1 MKLLHRLFVIATLAL
16 LLGGQAVGAQSA
28 GQTWRINLKEADIRE
43 MISQIAAIT
52 GKTFVVDPRVRNV
65 KVTVISQ
72 AELDRAGV
80 YELFLSVLRVNG
92 FAAIPAGDVIKIQQQ
107 SMVKQSGSGPFVPGQ
122 VEAFVTRVIAAQ
134 NVDSNELVKI
144 LRPLVAQ
151 YGHLAAISTP
161 NVVIISDHAENID
174 RLMALIERIDVAESD
189 ELEVVPL
196 KEAYV
201 GNIVTM
207 LERLAPDQVGA
218 NAKGPQRVQAIAD
231 ERTNSLLLRGK
242 PRPVQQVRS
251 LVARLDT
258 PATAGGTTEVIYLSH
273 ASAKETAEILKSLTS
288 GNGNASSLGGI
299 TQTSTN
305 SGGGNSTSGSAPTAT
320 PRAASN
326 IQADES
332 LNAIVVRGDPSQIQ
346 EIRDIVAKLDVR
358 RTQVLIEA
366 AIVEIS
372 LADTETIGVDFA
384 AVDARGNSLPF
395 ISTALSTSI
404 ADVFKALQTTSG
416 APNPIGAVGAVS
428 KPTVAVAKI
437 DTSNISF
444 GAIIQALASS
454 TQANLLSTPSIM
466 TLDNE
471 EAKITV
477 GQNVPFRTGSF
488 TTDTS
493 GGNNPFTTIQRQ
505 DVGVTLKVT
514 PHIHD
519 GTVVRLEVE
528 QEVSSVVPTDT
539 QASAAFSDIVT
550 NKRTIE
556 TTILADDGQTIV
568 LGGLI
573 QDDVTSIERRV
584 PLLGEI
590 PYLGQL
596 FSNNDDRRTK
606 RNLLVFLRPTVLRD
620 GQEVA
625 RLTDGKHETL
635 MRQAETETPAPTRR
649 ELYEGRQLPDRPLQ
663 EAPRETEAE
672 TN

>member
-1 MKLLHRLFVIATLAL
+1 MKFLHQLAIVGVLAL
-16 LLGGQAVGAQSA
+16 LVGANPAFAQPSS
-28 GQTWRINLKEADIRE
+28 QTWRINLKEADIRE

-52 GKTFVVDPRVRNV
+52 GKTFVVDPRVKNV
-65 KVTVISQ
+65 KVTVIST
-72 AELDRAGV
+72 ADLNRHDV
-80 YELFLSVLRVNG
+80 YELFLSVLRVHG

-107 SMVKQSGSGPFVPGQ
+107 SMMKMSGSGEPAPNQ
-122 VEAFVTRVIAAQ
+122 IEDFVTRVVAAQ

-151 YGHLAAISTP
+151 YGHLAAITTP

-174 RLMALIERIDVAESD
+174 RLMALIQRIDVADED
-189 ELEVVPL
+189 ELYVVPL
-196 KEAYV
+196 KQAFV
-201 GNIVTM
+201 GNIVNM
-207 LERLAPDQVGA
+207 LERLAPEQVGA
-218 NAKGPQRVQAIAD
+218 NAKGPQHVQAIAD

-242 PRPVQQVRS
+242 PRPVQQVKL

-258 PATAGGTTEVIYLSH
+258 EATASGSTEVIYLSH
-273 ASAKETAEILKSLTS
+273 ADAKEVAEILKSLTS
-288 GNGNASSLGGI
+288 SNSAVGNASPI
-299 TQTSTN
+299 TQNATSAAG
-305 SGGGNSTSGSAPTAT
+305 SGGSSQAT
-320 PRAASN
+320 PRGTSN

-346 EIRDIVAKLDVR
+346 EIRDIVKKLDVR

-372 LADTETIGVDFA
+372 LSDTDTIGVDFA

-395 ISTALSTSI
+395 ISTALSSTISDI
-404 ADVFKALQTTSG
+404 FKAITPTTAG
-416 APNPIGAVGAVS
+416 AGINPIGAVGAVS
-428 KPTVAVAKI
+428 QPTVAVAKI
-437 DTSNISF
+437 DADGISF
-444 GAIIQALASS
+444 GAIIQALSS
-454 TQANLLSTPSIM
+454 SSRANLLSTPSIM

-519 GTVVRLEVE
+519 GSVIRLEVE
-528 QEVSSVVPTDT
+528 QEVSSVVPTAA
-539 QASAAFSDIVT
+539 QGSAAFSDIVT
-550 NKRTIE
+550 NKRTID

-573 QDDVTSIERRV
+573 QDDLNVVDRHV
-584 PLLGEI
+584 PWLGDI
-590 PYLGQL
+590 PWLGQL
-596 FSNNDDRRTK
+596 FSNDDNRRTK

-620 GQEVA
+620 AREIE
-625 RLTDGKHETL
+625 RLTADKHQNMADRSEDD
-635 MRQAETETPAPTRR
+635 APPPSTR
-649 ELYEGRQLPDRPLQ
+649 ELFDGRQDLPDRPI
-663 EAPRETEAE
+663 EPAE
-672 TN
+672 

>member
-1 MKLLHRLFVIATLAL
+1 MKFLHQLVIVVVLAL
-16 LLGGQAVGAQSA
+16 LVGAPPSFAQPSS
-28 GQTWRINLKEADIRE
+28 QTWRINLKEADIRE

-52 GKTFVVDPRVRNV
+52 GKTFVVDPRVKNV
-65 KVTVISQ
+65 KVTVIST
-72 AELDRAGV
+72 ADLNRHDV
-80 YELFLSVLRVNG
+80 YELFLSVLRVHG
-92 FAAIPAGDVIKIQQQ
+92 FAAIPAGEVIKIQQQ
-107 SMVKQSGSGPFVPGQ
+107 SMMKMSGSGEPAPNQ
-122 VEAFVTRVIAAQ
+122 IEDFVTRVVAAQ

-151 YGHLAAISTP
+151 YGHLAAITTP

-174 RLMALIERIDVAESD
+174 RLMALIQRIDVADED
-189 ELEVVPL
+189 ELYVVPL
-196 KEAYV
+196 KQAFV
-201 GNIVTM
+201 GNVVNM

-218 NAKGPQRVQAIAD
+218 NAKGPQHVQAIAD

-242 PRPVQQVRS
+242 PRPVQQVKQ

-258 PATAGGTTEVIYLSH
+258 EATASGSTEVIYLSH
-273 ASAKETAEILKSLTS
+273 ADAKEVAEILKSLTS
-288 GNGNASSLGGI
+288 SNNSS
-299 TQTSTN
+299 
-305 SGGGNSTSGSAPTAT
+305 SGGVVAISQNAANAPGSTGGSTQGT
-320 PRAASN
+320 SRGTSN

-332 LNAIVVRGDPSQIQ
+332 LNAIVIRGDPSQIQ
-346 EIRDIVAKLDVR
+346 EIRDIVKKLDVR

-372 LADTETIGVDFA
+372 LSDTDTIGVDFA

-395 ISTALSTSI
+395 ISTALSSSI
-404 ADVFKALQTTSG
+404 SDIFKAITPTTTNGSI
-416 APNPIGAVGAVS
+416 NPIGAVGAVS
-428 KPTVAVAKI
+428 QPTVAVAKI
-437 DTSNISF
+437 DTAGISF
-444 GAIIQALASS
+444 GAIIQALSS
-454 TQANLLSTPSIM
+454 SSRANLLSTPSIM

-519 GTVVRLEVE
+519 GSVIRLEVE
-528 QEVSSVVPTDT
+528 QEVSSVVPTAA
-539 QASAAFSDIVT
+539 QGSAAFSDIVT
-550 NKRTIE
+550 NKRTID

-573 QDDVTSIERRV
+573 QDDLNVVDRHI
-584 PLLGEI
+584 PLLGDI
-590 PYLGQL
+590 PWIGQL
-596 FSNNDDRRTK
+596 FSNDDDRRTK

-620 GQEVA
+620 A
-625 RLTDGKHETL
+625 RDIEKLTAQKHQNMVDRSEDD
-635 MRQAETETPAPTRR
+635 APPPTAR
-649 ELYEGRQLPDRPLQ
+649 ELFEGRQELPDHPL
-663 EAPRETEAE
+663 EPAE
-672 TN
+672 

>member
-1 MKLLHRLFVIATLAL
+1 MKFLHRLLVIGTFAL
-16 LLGGQAVGAQSA
+16 LLGDLPLLGQEAHAQSA
-28 GQTWRINLKEADIRE
+28 GQTTWRINLKEADIRE
-43 MISQIAAIT
+43 MISQVAAIT

-65 KVTVISQ
+65 KVTVVSQ
-72 AELDRAGV
+72 TQLDRDGV

-151 YGHLAAISTP
+151 YGHLAAITTP

-174 RLMALIERIDVAESD
+174 RLMALIERIDVAEAD
-189 ELEVVPL
+189 ELEVIPL
-196 KEAYV
+196 KEAFV
-201 GNIVTM
+201 GNIVQM

-242 PRPVQQVRS
+242 PRPIQQVRA

-258 PATAGGTTEVIYLSH
+258 PATTGGSTEVIYLAH
-273 ASAKETAEILKSLTS
+273 ADAKDIAEILKSLTAS
-288 GNGNASSLGGI
+288 NGGGGGSLGGI
-299 TQTSTN
+299 TQTSA
-305 SGGGNSTSGSAPTAT
+305 GGSAGTSGASGPTST
-320 PRAASN
+320 PRAQSN

-332 LNAIVVRGDPSQIQ
+332 LNAIVVRGDPSQIA
-346 EIRDIVAKLDVR
+346 EIRDIVKKLDVR

-372 LADTETIGVDFA
+372 LADSETIGIDLA

-404 ADVFKALQTTSG
+404 ADVFRALQTPTGSINPVG
-416 APNPIGAVGAVS
+416 AIGAVT

-437 DTSNISF
+437 NLANISF

-539 QASAAFSDIVT
+539 QTSAAFSDIVT

-573 QDDVTSIERRV
+573 QDDITEVERRV
-584 PLLGEI
+584 PVLGDI

-620 GQEVA
+620 GEEVA
-625 RLTDGKHETL
+625 RLTEEKHET
-635 MRQAETETPAPTRR
+635 MRRQSEMDAGAPTSR
-649 ELYEGRQLPDRPLQ
+649 ELYEGRELPDRPLG
-663 EAPRETEAE
+663 EATP
-672 TN
+672 

>member
-1 MKLLHRLFVIATLAL
+1 MKFLHQLVIVAVLAL
-16 LLGGQAVGAQSA
+16 LVGATPSFAQPSS
-28 GQTWRINLKEADIRE
+28 QTWRINLKEADIRE

-52 GKTFVVDPRVRNV
+52 GKTFVVDPRVKNV
-65 KVTVISQ
+65 KVTVIST
-72 AELDRAGV
+72 ADLDRHDV
-80 YELFLSVLRVNG
+80 YELFLSVLRVHG

-107 SMVKQSGSGPFVPGQ
+107 SMMKMSGSGEPSPRQ
-122 VEAFVTRVIAAQ
+122 IEHFVTRVVAAQ

-151 YGHLAAISTP
+151 YGHLAAITTP

-174 RLMALIERIDVAESD
+174 RLMALIQRIDVADED
-189 ELEVVPL
+189 ELYVVPL
-196 KEAYV
+196 KQAFV
-201 GNIVTM
+201 GNVVNM

-218 NAKGPQRVQAIAD
+218 NAKGPQHVQAIAD

-242 PRPVQQVRS
+242 PRPVAQVKL

-258 PATAGGTTEVIYLSH
+258 EATASGSTEVIYLSH
-273 ASAKETAEILKSLTS
+273 ADAKEVAEILKSLTS
-288 GNGNASSLGGI
+288 NNNGSGGVVPISQNAGNAPGATGGSS
-299 TQTSTN
+299 Q
-305 SGGGNSTSGSAPTAT
+305 
-320 PRAASN
+320 AAARSSSN

-332 LNAIVVRGDPSQIQ
+332 LNAIVIRGDPSQIQ
-346 EIRDIVAKLDVR
+346 EIRDIVKKLDVR

-372 LADTETIGVDFA
+372 LSDADTVGVDFA

-395 ISTALSTSI
+395 ISTALSSSLSDI
-404 ADVFKALQTTSG
+404 FKAITPTTPTGSI
-416 APNPIGAVGAVS
+416 NPIGAVGAVS
-428 KPTVAVAKI
+428 QPTVAVAKI
-437 DTSNISF
+437 DTNGISF
-444 GAIIQALASS
+444 GAIIQALSS
-454 TQANLLSTPSIM
+454 SSRANLLSTPSIM

-519 GTVVRLEVE
+519 GSVIRLEVE
-528 QEVSSVVPTDT
+528 QEVSSVVPTAA
-539 QASAAFSDIVT
+539 QGSAAFSDIVT
-550 NKRTIE
+550 NKRTID

-573 QDDVTSIERRV
+573 QDDLNVVDRHI
-584 PLLGEI
+584 PLLGDI
-590 PYLGQL
+590 PWLGRL
-596 FSNNDDRRTK
+596 FSNDDNRRVK

-620 GQEVA
+620 GRDIERVTAQ
-625 RLTDGKHETL
+625 KHQNMVDRSEDD
-635 MRQAETETPAPTRR
+635 APPPSAR
-649 ELYEGRQLPDRPLQ
+649 ELFEGRQELPDQPLT
-663 EAPRETEAE
+663 PAE
-672 TN
+672 

>member
-1 MKLLHRLFVIATLAL
+1 MLALWCLIATGPWASP
-16 LLGGQAVGAQSA
+16 AFAARAAS
-28 GQTWRINLKEADIRE
+28 QTYTINFRETDIRE
-43 MISQIAAIT
+43 MISQVANIT
-52 GKTFVVDPRVRNV
+52 GKTFVVDPRVKNT
-65 KVTVISQ
+65 KVTVVSTDQ
-72 AELDRAGV
+72 LDRDGV
-80 YELFLSVLRVNG
+80 YELFLSVLRVHG

-107 SMVKQSGSGPFVPGQ
+107 NFAKQSGSDDSRPGQ
-122 VEAFVTRVIAAQ
+122 VEDFVTRVIAAQ
-134 NVDSNELVKI
+134 HVDSNEIVKL

-151 YGHLAAISTP
+151 YGHLAAITQP

-174 RLMALIERIDVAESD
+174 RLVALVQRIDVAETS
-189 ELEVVPL
+189 ELQVVAL
-196 KEAYV
+196 REAFV
-201 GNIVTM
+201 GDIVQM

-231 ERTNSLLLRGK
+231 ERTNSLLLRGN

-251 LVARLDT
+251 LVAQLDIK
-258 PATAGGTTEVIYLSH
+258 ATAGGSTEVIYLAH
-273 ASAKETAEILKSLTS
+273 ADAKDIAELLKGLVT
-288 GNGNASSLGGI
+288 
-299 TQTSTN
+299 
-305 SGGGNSTSGSAPTAT
+305 GGGGTTIAPAAGGAAGAGGTT
-320 PRAASN
+320 GNTTRAPSF

-332 LNAIVVRGDPSQIQ
+332 LNAVVVRGDPSQIQ
-346 EIRDIVAKLDVR
+346 EAREIIAKLDVR

-372 LADTETIGVDFA
+372 LQDSETVGVDIA

-404 ADVFKALQTTSG
+404 ADVFRALQPTTG
-416 APNPIGAVGAVS
+416 GINPIGAIGAVTQ
-428 KPTVAVAKI
+428 PTLAVAKI
-437 DTSNISF
+437 NTADISF
-444 GAIIQALASS
+444 GAIIQALATSS
-454 TQANLLSTPSIM
+454 QANLLSTPSIM

-519 GTVVRLEVE
+519 GTVVRLDVE
-528 QEVSSVVPTDT
+528 QEVSSVVPAST
-539 QASAAFSDIVT
+539 QAAAGFADIVT

-573 QDDVTSIERRV
+573 QDDITNVDR
-584 PLLGEI
+584 GI
-590 PYLGQL
+590 PWLSDIPVLGQL

-606 RNLLVFLRPTVLRD
+606 RNLLVFLRPTVMRD
-620 GQEVA
+620 GRDVSRLTEQKQEVLG
-625 RLTDGKHETL
+625 RQSQTDQ
-635 MRQAETETPAPTRR
+635 RAPSGR
-649 ELYEGRQLPDRPLQ
+649 ELYEGRDLPDQPLQ
-663 EAPRETEAE
+663 ESAPAP
-672 TN
+672 